1 VPEATPAV
9 GLRRSP
15 RLLRW
20 GAGLCAG
27 LALVAVAAPWL
38 APFDPAE
45 PLDPAVAKLRPPW
58 TVLPAIH
65 LTDGT
70 WRLADRV
77 ERVPGGLRIDSGQRS
92 EVLPAGAV
100 ANLSPAGVADSR
112 RFVLGTDRVGRDI
125 WSRLLYGARIS
136 LAVGVTAVTL
146 AVILGISIGAAAALG
161 GRWLDALL
169 MRFVDACLA
178 FPAIFLVITLA
189 ALFKPGTL
197 PMILMLGGTGWM
209 GISRLMRAELLS
221 LQQREFVLAARAA
234 GLHPFA
240 VFWRHLLPNALTPVV
255 IQGALL
261 VGNTILAESSLS
273 FLGFGI
279 QEPTPSWGNM
289 VAQGADTLLQAWWIS
304 TFAGAAISLT
314 VIAFN
319 LLGDGLRDAL
329 DPRSRDLGPL
339 AAAMPGPGI
348 PGGPAAAQ
356 ASGGAADA
364 TLPPL

>member
-1 VPEATPAV
+1 MPDPGAV
-9 GLRRSP
+9 RRWP

-20 GAGLCAG
+20 GAGLCGG
-27 LALVAVAAPWL
+27 LALVALAAPWL

-45 PLDPAVAKLRPPW
+45 PLDPAVAKLRPPGA
-58 TVLPAIH
+58 VLAAIH
-65 LTDGT
+65 LADGS
-70 WRLADRV
+70 WRLADRA
-77 ERVPGGLRIDSGQRS
+77 ERVPGGLRIEAGLRS
-92 EVLPAGAV
+92 EVLPEAAV
-100 ANLSPAGVADSR
+100 ANLTATGVADHR
-112 RFVLGTDRVGRDI
+112 RFLLGTDRVGRDI
-125 WSRLLYGARIS
+125 WSRMLYGARIS
-136 LAVGVTAVTL
+136 LAVGVTAVLL
-146 AVILGISIGAAAALG
+146 ALGLGISIGAAAALG
-161 GRWLDALL
+161 GPWIDALL

-209 GISRLMRAELLS
+209 GTSRLVRAELLS
-221 LQQREFVLAARAA
+221 LQQREFVLAARSS
-234 GLHPFA
+234 GQHPFA
-240 VFWRHLLPNALTPVV
+240 VFWRHLLPNALTPVF

-261 VGNTILAESSLS
+261 IGGTILAESSLS

-289 VAQGADTLLQAWWIS
+289 VAQGADTLQAAWWIS
-304 TFAGAAISLT
+304 AFPGAAISLT

-339 AAAMPGPGI
+339 ATAAPVLGVPTAS
-348 PGGPAAAQ
+348 PAGAAP
-356 ASGGAADA
+356 ADA